1 MFNEDPGAWLQSTL
15 SQELRPG
22 SLNESGQLSSEGSL
36 IPVGAY
42 LRRGAFAKTGEVN
55 YEGVSLNRTLNREG
69 G

>member
-1 MFNEDPGAWLQSTL
+1 MFNEDPGAWLQSAL
-15 SQELRPG
+15 SHELRPG
-22 SLNESGQLSSEGSL
+22 SFNESGQLNSEGSL

-55 YEGVSLNRTLNREG
+55 YEGVLLNRALNREG